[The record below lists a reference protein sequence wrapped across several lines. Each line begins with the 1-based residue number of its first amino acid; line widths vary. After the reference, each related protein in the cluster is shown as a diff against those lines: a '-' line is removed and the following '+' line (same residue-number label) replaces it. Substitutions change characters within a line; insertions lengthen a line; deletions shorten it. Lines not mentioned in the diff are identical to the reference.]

1 LLSLSSKIPNYYYY
15 YYIYTRAK
23 YWGTWYQGYE
33 GTWYGKDEKDSV
45 ALKAQLDEWLK
56 KAKENVAHLDQ
67 YNNGLLKAVIV
78 PHAGYSYSGATAAHS
93 YARIDPSLYDRV
105 FVLGPSHYYRMSD
118 CRVTPFEQLE
128 TPFGPLSIDVACCE
142 SLVSSKLFTY
152 LDKSVDMQEHSL
164 ELQFPFLKAVFGN
177 SPVKL
182 VNIMVGVLDTA
193 AKEEYGKQLVPYMK
207 DPRTL
212 FVISSDFCHW
222 GKRFHY
228 QYYDR
233 QDGEIFQSIEKLDR
247 LGMDCIERQN
257 AKEFNAYLEKYQN
270 TICGRNPIS
279 VLLEMIGH
287 WNDSPPMN
295 SNNRDKIPLE
305 TLFVRYDQ
313 SMKCKTF
320 EDLSVS
326 YAAAWTVE
334 R

>member
-1 LLSLSSKIPNYYYY
+1 MVRYLRNRDYLLRLVI
-15 YYIYTRAK
+15 
-23 YWGTWYQGYE
+23 
-33 GTWYGKDEKDSV
+33 
-45 ALKAQLDEWLK
+45 
-56 KAKENVAHLDQ
+56 VAHLDQ

-105 FVLGPSHYYRMSD
+105 FVLVGRISLFFCRWNRRIDRYFLGQGPSHYYRMSD

-222 GKRFHY
+222 
-228 QYYDR
+228 
-233 QDGEIFQSIEKLDR
+233 
-247 LGMDCIERQN
+247 
-257 AKEFNAYLEKYQN
+257 
-270 TICGRNPIS
+270 
-279 VLLEMIGH
+279 
-287 WNDSPPMN
+287 
-295 SNNRDKIPLE
+295 
-305 TLFVRYDQ
+305 
-313 SMKCKTF
+313 
-320 EDLSVS
+320 
-326 YAAAWTVE
+326 
-334 R
+334 